1 MLELHMFYS
10 FCLCFAPVLEITLG
24 IRKQECTQWQTQR
37 PHAFSKRSRQRLHSD
52 VCLICFIELVRL
64 ALKMPRAIVFALVLV
79 KAFLF
84 SNPKGGMPIDLDF

>member
-1 MLELHMFYS
+1 
-10 FCLCFAPVLEITLG
+10 
-24 IRKQECTQWQTQR
+24 
-37 PHAFSKRSRQRLHSD
+37 
-52 VCLICFIELVRL
+52 LICFIELVRL